1 MRGGGA
7 SEPLNSKDFKNR
19 KSDFIKKFFAFT
31 LAEVLITL
39 GVIGVVAALT
49 MPALISNHK
58 KKVYVTQLKKS
69 VNTLSNGFRQ
79 MLADENVDSLEYTA
93 LLEPSQSGGK
103 FTLNPSVLS
112 KYFNIVHQED
122 NFYSSSLIYKALGSN
137 NPAYGHQVASG
148 CMPCSKI
155 TTADGA
161 QLCIEQ
167 DIYGDNII
175 VLIDVNGHNRLPNTV
190 GLDVFAADFNLNGML
205 EVYGGSLS
213 HTHTHAAC
221 FGLSGYTS
229 GTACLDIVIKHNW
242 EITYY

>member
-19 KSDFIKKFFAFT
+19 KSGFIKKFFAFT

-103 FTLNPSVLS
+103 FTLNPSVLP

-122 NFYSSSLIYKALGSN
+122 NFASYSLIYKSLRN
-137 NPAYGHQVASG
+137 VTTYGHQAGGFS
-148 CMPCSKI
+148 PCSRI

-161 QLCIEQ
+161 QLCIAQ
-167 DIYGDNII
+167 DLYGDGIS

-205 EVYGGSLS
+205 EIEGGSLS
-213 HTHTHAAC
+213 NTHETDAC
-221 FGLSGYTS
+221 FGSQGYAS
-229 GTACLDIVIKHNW
+229 GTDCLNNVIMHNW